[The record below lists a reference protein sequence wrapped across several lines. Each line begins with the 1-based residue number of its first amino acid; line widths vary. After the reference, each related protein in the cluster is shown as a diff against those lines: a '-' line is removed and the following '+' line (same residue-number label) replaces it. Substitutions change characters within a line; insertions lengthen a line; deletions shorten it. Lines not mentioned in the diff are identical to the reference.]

1 MTRGA
6 LGATG
11 PHHVLPRPADGLP
24 TARRLSGSWR
34 RGDTPERQMMQD
46 ASMPDR
52 SDGLQMRAR
61 PSGTTAPAAAAGRL
75 AGAAAVAVR
84 GARLP

>member
-1 MTRGA
+1 
-6 LGATG
+6 
-11 PHHVLPRPADGLP
+11 
-24 TARRLSGSWR
+24 
-34 RGDTPERQMMQD
+34 MMQD